1 MSANLYAF
9 PSLLISILLLGLLVA
24 SIEVG
29 YRVGRTRASTCTE
42 SVKEHIHAIQSAILG
57 LLALLLAFT
66 FSLAL
71 QRFDSRSEAVV
82 DESNAIGTAFLRAD
96 LLSSPF
102 RDEARLAIG
111 SYLDI
116 RIGEAQVQ
124 LSDQAARKAANEAA
138 GAAQLTIWNIG
149 MRASTADNASR
160 STLLFVQAVNELIDS
175 FGRRS
180 AALDRHVPELVTLL
194 LFATFLLAGAVMG
207 YAAGVAAHRPSL
219 AAYVLVGLMVVLVFV
234 VLDLD
239 RPRRGVIQVSH
250 TSLVDLQAT
259 LHRELRVGQAP
270 ARADLPK

>member
-1 MSANLYAF
+1 MPANMYAF

-24 SIEVG
+24 SIEIG
-29 YRVGRTRASTCTE
+29 YRIGRTRASTCAD
-42 SVKEHIHAIQSAILG
+42 SVKEHIRAIESAVLG

-82 DESNAIGTAFLRAD
+82 DEANAVGTAFLRAE
-96 LLSSPF
+96 LLPPPF
-102 RDEARLAIG
+102 REEAKLAIS

-116 RIGEAQVQ
+116 RVGEAQVF
-124 LSDQAARKAANEAA
+124 LSDQADRQVANEAA
-138 GAAQLTIWNIG
+138 GAAQVTIWGIG
-149 MRASTADNASR
+149 MRASAADNASR

-175 FGRRS
+175 FGRRN

-219 AAYVLVGLMVVLVFV
+219 AAYVLVGLMIVLVFV

-250 TSLVDLQAT
+250 TSLTDLQAT
-259 LHRELRVGQAP
+259 MHRELRGSHAP
-270 ARADLPK
+270 ASAGIPK